1 MRCGE
6 LPLGLCLRQLH
17 FSLKE
22 QGTMLDILCLLSLLL
37 LAVVGRV
44 VLIVG
49 GELIVKMEN
58 TK

>member
-1 MRCGE
+1 
-6 LPLGLCLRQLH
+6 
-17 FSLKE
+17 
-22 QGTMLDILCLLSLLL
+22 MLDILCLLSLLL